1 MATSSKSFIH
11 GGTEMMNWSSKFLKL
26 IFAIFG
32 LVGFGPPGVDAST
45 TLHGKIPPISYVV
58 VLQAHGQTGAT
69 DTLKFKFYTPM
80 VPGAVLHSVV
90 FCVGPAPGPSSDPCS
105 QGVLSIEV
113 PNGETRLA
121 VIPASALS
129 TNVLAVRNYIGVTV
143 PFTVTME

>member
-1 MATSSKSFIH
+1 MATSSKSFIR

-32 LVGFGPPGVDAST
+32 LTCLGLLGADAST

-58 VLQAHGQTGAT
+58 VLQAHGQTGVN

-80 VPGAVLHSVV
+80 FPGAVLHSVV
-90 FCVGPAPGPSSDPCS
+90 FCVGPAPGPSSDPCL

-113 PNGETRLA
+113 PNGEARLA
-121 VIPASALS
+121 VIPASAFS